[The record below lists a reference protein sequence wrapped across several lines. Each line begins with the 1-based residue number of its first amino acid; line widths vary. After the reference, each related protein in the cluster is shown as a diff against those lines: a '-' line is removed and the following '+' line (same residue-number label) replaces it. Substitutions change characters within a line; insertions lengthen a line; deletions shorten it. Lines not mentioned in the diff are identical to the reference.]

1 VNTTALYI
9 LYGFLAV
16 GAGGLYLCLPRVS
29 ADAQRLRGAGVILGA
44 AALAGVG
51 AYLVQ
56 WIGAGFE
63 GRTFLVIFA
72 VLAVAAA
79 ARVVTH
85 PRPVYSA
92 VYFILVVLAVTGL
105 CVLAAAEFLAAALL
119 IIYGGA
125 ILVTYIFVIML
136 AQQAGQAAYDAR
148 SREPLAA
155 VLMGFMLAAA
165 AAQAMT
171 VRDPI
176 AAQVLRSQS
185 NYRYASWRQTDSTAR
200 QADAAADG
208 NQAAQ
213 TADGA
218 GTPGNVQSIGT
229 TLMTTYVMAV
239 EVAGL
244 LLLVAVV
251 GAIAVAR
258 KRIEPEDMTAEEL
271 EQIAETQD
279 LQRIGREAKPF

>member
-1 VNTTALYI
+1 VSTTALYV
-9 LYGFLAV
+9 LYGFLAA
-16 GAGGLYLCLPRVS
+16 GAGGLYLGLPRASV
-29 ADAQRLRGAGVILGA
+29 DARRLRGAGLILGA

-51 AYLVQ
+51 AYLARWV
-56 WIGAGFE
+56 GEGFE
-63 GRTFLVIFA
+63 GRAFLVIFG

-136 AQQAGQAAYDAR
+136 AQQAGQAAYDTH

-176 AAQVLRSQS
+176 AAQVLRSQGA
-185 NYRYASWRQTDSTAR
+185 YRYASWRPVEGATR
-200 QADAAADG
+200 QVDQRIGDRAGENAG
-208 NQAAQ
+208 GP
-213 TADGA
+213 GA
-218 GTPGNVQSIGT
+218 VGNVHTIGQE
-229 TLMTTYVMAV
+229 LMTTYVMAV
-239 EVAGL
+239 EVAGV

-258 KRIEPEDMTAEEL
+258 KRIEPEEMTPEEQRQAVSQEEL
-271 EQIAETQD
+271 H
-279 LQRIGREAKPF
+279 RIGREVKPF

>member
-1 VNTTALYI
+1 MSTTALYI
-9 LYGFLAV
+9 LYGFLAA
-16 GAGGLYLCLPRVS
+16 GAGGLYLCLPR
-29 ADAQRLRGAGVILGA
+29 AGEEARRLRGAGVILGA

-51 AYLVQ
+51 SYLAAWV
-56 WIGAGFE
+56 GEGFE
-63 GRTFLVIFA
+63 GRTFLVIFGL
-72 VLAVAAA
+72 LAVAAA
-79 ARVVTH
+79 ARVITH

-105 CVLAAAEFLAAALL
+105 CLLATAEFLAAALL

-136 AQQAGQAAYDAR
+136 AQQAGQAPYDAR

-155 VLMGFMLAAA
+155 VVMGFVLAAT

-176 AAQVLRSQS
+176 AGQVLRAQS
-185 NYRYASWRQTDSTAR
+185 NYRYASWRQADTTAPT
-200 QADAAADG
+200 AKATGGA
-208 NQAAQ
+208 AAQ
-213 TADGA
+213 TATE
-218 GTPGNVQSIGT
+218 GTVGNTQAIGK
-229 TLMTTYVMAV
+229 TLMTTYVMAI
-239 EVAGL
+239 EVAGV

-258 KRIEPEDMTAEEL
+258 KRIEPEEMTPEEL
-271 EQIAETQD
+271 RQVGEAKD
-279 LQRIGREAKPF
+279 LHRAGREAKPF

>member
-1 VNTTALYI
+1 VSTTALYI
-9 LYGFLAV
+9 LYGLLAL
-16 GAGGLYLCLPRVS
+16 GAGGLYLCFPRVGE
-29 ADAQRLRGAGVILGA
+29 AARRLRGAGAILGA
-44 AALAGVG
+44 AALTGVG
-51 AYLVQ
+51 TYLISWV
-56 WIGAGFE
+56 GEGFE
-63 GRTFLVIFA
+63 GRTFLVIFGL
-72 VLAVAAA
+72 LAVTAA
-79 ARVVTH
+79 ARVITH

-136 AQQAGQAAYDAR
+136 AQQAGQAGYDAR

-155 VLMGFMLAAA
+155 VLMGFMLAAT

-176 AAQVLRSQS
+176 AAQVLGAQNS
-185 NYRYASWRQTDSTAR
+185 YRYASWQQTDAPR
-200 QADAAADG
+200 DVNAPGAAAAAASKEPAVG
-208 NQAAQ
+208 NTQA
-213 TADGA
+213 
-218 GTPGNVQSIGT
+218 IGK
-229 TLMTTYVMAV
+229 TLMTTYVMAI
-239 EVAGL
+239 EVAGV

-258 KRIEPEDMTAEEL
+258 KRIDPDEMTSEEL
-271 EQIAETQD
+271 RQVAEAKD
-279 LQRIGREAKPF
+279 LHQAGREAKPF